1 MAKRKPAPEQ
11 MAFARNQDGAL
22 VVVGEQESERTVV
35 STIQDA
41 RAAEIISIVTEMRYG
56 EAEQVVR
63 KAGGMHK
70 LAQMPDFALQAL
82 PGVGLQR
89 AKKIRAL
96 TDWGLLLSSVDEWQS
111 VQLHTPADA
120 ANLVMKEMGLLDQE
134 ELRIIALDTKNRI
147 IDMETVYRGSLNSA
161 VVRIAE
167 LLRLPIALQS
177 ASMIMLHNHPSG
189 DPTPSPQDV
198 RITELVKESARQM
211 DIDLLDHL
219 IIGRNQFVRLKERG
233 LGFG

>member
-1 MAKRKPAPEQ
+1 MQ
-11 MAFARNQDGAL
+11 IG
-22 VVVGEQESERTVV
+22 GQESERTVV
-35 STIQDA
+35 SAIQDA
-41 RAAEIISIVTEMRYG
+41 RAAEIISIVTGMRYE
-56 EAEQVVR
+56 EAERIVK

-70 LAQMPDFALQAL
+70 LAQMPDFALRAL
-82 PGVGLQR
+82 PGVGPQR

-96 TDWGLLLSSVDEWQS
+96 TDWGLLLSSADEWQS
-111 VQLHTPADA
+111 VQLRTPADA
-120 ANLVMKEMGLLDQE
+120 ANLMMKEMGLLDQE

-147 IDMETVYRGSLNSA
+147 IDVETVYRGSLNSA

-177 ASMIMLHNHPSG
+177 AGMIMMHNHPSG
-189 DPTPSPQDV
+189 DPTPSPEDV
-198 RITELVKESARQM
+198 RITELVKESAKQM

-219 IIGRNQFVRLKERG
+219 IIGRNRFVSLKERG

>member
-1 MAKRKPAPEQ
+1 MAKRKPPPEQ
-11 MAFARNQDGAL
+11 MAFSLQQDNAL
-22 VVVGEQESERTVV
+22 FQIGEQESARTAV
-35 STIQDA
+35 TAIQDA
-41 RAAEIISIVTEMRYG
+41 RAAEIISTVTGMRY
-56 EAEQVVR
+56 EDAERIVR

-82 PGVGLQR
+82 PGVGSQR

-96 TDWGLLLSSVDEWQS
+96 TDWGLLLSSTDEWQS

-120 ANLVMKEMGLLDQE
+120 ANLMMKEMGLLDQE

-147 IDMETVYRGSLNSA
+147 IDVETIYRGSLNSA
-161 VVRIAE
+161 MVRIAE

-189 DPTPSPQDV
+189 DPTPSLEDV
-198 RITELVKESARQM
+198 RITELVKESAKQM

-219 IIGRNQFVRLKERG
+219 IIGRNRYVSLKERG